1 MIPKVGHIVQW
12 MRLLDELL
20 GIYFLNKNEKAE
32 STYNIVFFAIRVT
45 HVKIL
50 MFVFQRR
57 QLFGLRLVFILLVL
71 FIVLSD
77 KRLLRWI

>member
-1 MIPKVGHIVQW
+1 MIPKVRHIVQW

-32 STYNIVFFAIRVT
+32 STYNMVVAIRVR